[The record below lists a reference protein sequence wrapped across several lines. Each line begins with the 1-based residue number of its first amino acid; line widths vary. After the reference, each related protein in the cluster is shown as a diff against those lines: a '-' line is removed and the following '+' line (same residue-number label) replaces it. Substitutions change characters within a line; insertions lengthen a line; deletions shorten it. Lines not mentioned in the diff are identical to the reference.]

1 MSRTSTEVGDGR
13 EEQGGRGHSYQ
24 SRGLLSSHGKPLS
37 ASWCLWELRAG
48 GRETHSALHPAAE
61 PSLLIVKPMGALGL
75 VARQKEQ
82 SLL

>member
-1 MSRTSTEVGDGR
+1 MSRTSIEVEDRR

-24 SRGLLSSHGKPLS
+24 PRGLLSSCGRPLS

-61 PSLLIVKPMGALGL
+61 PSLLIEKSMGSLGL
-75 VARQKEQ
+75 VARHEEQ